1 MTLFFER
8 HRMISLDS
16 IRGFDMF
23 WIIGG
28 DFLIHHIAA
37 VTGWSGLVLMSN
49 QLHHVSWQ
57 GFHAYDL
64 VFPLFM
70 FVSGISL
77 VLSIEK
83 KTATTEGFSKEDRL
97 NFLGKAG
104 KRAAILIVLGIVYN
118 FGWSMEADKFRV
130 ASVLGQIGVAYL
142 VSAFVFV
149 KLHNWHG
156 WLASLC
162 FILMLV
168 AFLQLSFSVPNVGSG
183 VLTPDG
189 IVNGWIDRLFLPGRL
204 YGGSYDPEGILSV
217 FSSCSV
223 TLLGGLVGKIL
234 IKYKEKNILSGVVIL
249 CIFGGSLIMAGWAIS
264 PYYPIIKAAWTVSF
278 NLVAAGISTLLFT
291 LFYGIIDILHYQ
303 RWSIFFS
310 VIGMNSIGIYLGARF
325 ISYPILLLTNEGNV
339 FDQPFVAIPLVIMVI
354 AVEWLV
360 LRLCFKR
367 RWFLKV

>member
-1 MTLFFER
+1 
-8 HRMISLDS
+8 
-16 IRGFDMF
+16 
-23 WIIGG
+23 
-28 DFLIHHIAA
+28 
-37 VTGWSGLVLMSN
+37 
-49 QLHHVSWQ
+49 
-57 GFHAYDL
+57 
-64 VFPLFM
+64 
-70 FVSGISL
+70 
-77 VLSIEK
+77 
-83 KTATTEGFSKEDRL
+83 
-97 NFLGKAG
+97 
-104 KRAAILIVLGIVYN
+104 
-118 FGWSMEADKFRV
+118 
-130 ASVLGQIGVAYL
+130 
-142 VSAFVFV
+142 
-149 KLHNWHG
+149 
-156 WLASLC
+156 
-162 FILMLV
+162 MLV

>member
-1 MTLFFER
+1 MTLHLER
-8 HRMISLDS
+8 HRMLSLDS

-37 VTGWSGLVLMSN
+37 LTGWSGLVLISN
-49 QLHHVSWQ
+49 QLRHVSWQ

-83 KTATTEGFSKEDRL
+83 KTATTEGFSKQDRRS
-97 NFLGKAG
+97 FLGKAG
-104 KRAAILIVLGIVYN
+104 KRAAILIVLGILYN

-149 KLHNWHG
+149 KLKNWYA
-156 WLASLC
+156 WVSALC
-162 FILMLV
+162 FILVLV
-168 AFLQLSFSVPNVGSG
+168 AYLQLSFVVPNVGPG
-183 VLTPDG
+183 VLTPEG
-189 IVNGWIDRLFLPGRL
+189 IVNGWLDRLFLPGRL
-204 YGGSYDPEGILSV
+204 YGGSYDPEGILSIL
-217 FSSCSV
+217 SSCSV

-234 IKYKEKNILSGVVIL
+234 IKYKEKSPLSSVVLL
-249 CIFGGSLIMAGWAIS
+249 CIFGSFLIVAGWVLS

-278 NLVAAGISTLLFT
+278 NLVAAGISTLLFV
-291 LFYGIIDILHYQ
+291 LFYGIIDILQYQ
-303 RWSIFFS
+303 RWAVFFS
-310 VIGMNSIGIYLGARF
+310 IIGMNSIGIYLGARF
-325 ISYPILLLTNEGNV
+325 ISYPILLLTNQGNV
-339 FDQPFVAIPLVIMVI
+339 FDQPFVAIPLVIIVI
-354 AVEWLV
+354 AIEWLV
-360 LRLCFKR
+360 LRACFRR